1 MKFQPKSEKEL
12 AEANLWPKGDYSFEI
27 LESEDATDKNGNDML
42 KLKVKVFKDN
52 GASQNIFDYVSGTW
66 MEYKLR
72 HLAEA
77 AGKLV
82 DYEGGELNAYDL
94 VGKTGWCKVGVSVDK
109 SGQYPD
115 KNGINDYYP
124 DGKPTGDKT
133 SKKPAVDEDDEIPF

>member
-12 AEANLWPKGDYSFEI
+12 AEANLWTKGDYAFEI
-27 LESEDATDKNGNDML
+27 LESEEATDKNGNDML
-42 KLKVKVFKDN
+42 KLKVKVFKED
-52 GASQNIFDYVSGTW
+52 GKSQNIFDYVSGTW
-66 MEYKLR
+66 MEFKLR

-77 AGKLV
+77 AGKLI

-115 KNGINDYYP
+115 KNSINDYYP
-124 DGKPTGDKT
+124 DGKPNGSTN
-133 SKKPAVDEDDEIPF
+133 KKAVEQDDSDIPF

>member
-1 MKFQPKSEKEL
+1 MKFKPKSEKEL
-12 AEANLWPKGDYSFEI
+12 AEANLWPKGDYAFEI

-77 AGKLV
+77 AGKLA
-82 DYEGGELNAYDL
+82 DYESGELNAYDL

-115 KNGINDYYP
+115 KNGINDYCQ
-124 DGKPTGDKT
+124 DGKPTGDKA
-133 SKKPAVDEDDEIPF
+133 KKPAVDEDDSIPF